1 MLSDIVDY
9 VIGVDP
15 DRDRITVAVLEAATQ
30 AKIAA
35 SSFPTTARGYRQA
48 LRWATTLTQERPRA
62 WSIEGAG
69 SYGAGLSM
77 TLVTAGELVI
87 EFDHP
92 LTPAA
97 KDRAKSDALD
107 AERAAREVLSRRTW
121 STPRARGAREGLRAL
136 IAARDSAKT
145 SRTAAINVLRALIL
159 TAPVDLREE
168 LRTLTFARLIDR
180 CRRLRPDAST
190 DAEVIATK
198 LALRTTATRV
208 ANLSE
213 EMNELEAAMT
223 ILVRQLCP
231 ALLEEPGIGTLLA
244 AQIIVSWSHHGR
256 CHSEAAFARLAG
268 VAPIPATSGQ
278 NQTRYRLSRAGD
290 RQLNRAIHQ
299 AVVIRAKTHPATRD
313 YLTRRISEGKTKRE
327 AMRCAKR
334 YFARHLFRV
343 LESSPSTP

>member
-97 KDRAKSDALD
+97 KDRAKSDTLD
-107 AERAAREVLSRRTW
+107 AERAARE
-121 STPRARGAREGLRAL
+121 
-136 IAARDSAKT
+136 I
-145 SRTAAINVLRALIL
+145 
-159 TAPVDLREE
+159 
-168 LRTLTFARLIDR
+168 
-180 CRRLRPDAST
+180 
-190 DAEVIATK
+190 
-198 LALRTTATRV
+198 
-208 ANLSE
+208 
-213 EMNELEAAMT
+213 
-223 ILVRQLCP
+223 
-231 ALLEEPGIGTLLA
+231 
-244 AQIIVSWSHHGR
+244 
-256 CHSEAAFARLAG
+256 
-268 VAPIPATSGQ
+268 
-278 NQTRYRLSRAGD
+278 
-290 RQLNRAIHQ
+290 
-299 AVVIRAKTHPATRD
+299 
-313 YLTRRISEGKTKRE
+313 
-327 AMRCAKR
+327 
-334 YFARHLFRV
+334 
-343 LESSPSTP
+343 